1 LSEVA
6 NFVVAVFEGD
16 CGGVGAGAI
25 DAFEQVGVIV
35 TVFIPDVVVVST
47 EEVAIAIVGVG
58 KCLVTSDPLFGFNP
72 VEVVVS
78 VFDEPSVAVDAAGEV
93 VELVV
98 CGETIPLGGG
108 FDAESSGDVVEV
120 GGGVIDRIGDGFGV
134 IIGIVGVLGSTTCC
148 ISN

>member
-6 NFVVAVFEGD
+6 NFVIGVFESD
-16 CGGVGAGAI
+16 CGRVGAGAI

-35 TVFIPDVVVVST
+35 TIFVPDVVVIGG
-47 EEVAIAIVGVG
+47 EEVAVAIVGVG

-93 VELVV
+93 VKLVV
-98 CGETIPLGGG
+98 CRY
-108 FDAESSGDVVEV
+108 F
-120 GGGVIDRIGDGFGV
+120 
-134 IIGIVGVLGSTTCC
+134 
-148 ISN
+148 

>member
-6 NFVVAVFEGD
+6 NFVIGVFESD

-35 TVFIPDVVVVST
+35 TVFVPDVIVIGG

-72 VEVVVS
+72 VEVVVG
-78 VFDEPSVAVDAAGEV
+78 VFNDASVAVDTSSAV
-93 VELVV
+93 VKQVV
-98 CGETIPLGGG
+98 
-108 FDAESSGDVVEV
+108 
-120 GGGVIDRIGDGFGV
+120 IG
-134 IIGIVGVLGSTTCC
+134 
-148 ISN
+148 